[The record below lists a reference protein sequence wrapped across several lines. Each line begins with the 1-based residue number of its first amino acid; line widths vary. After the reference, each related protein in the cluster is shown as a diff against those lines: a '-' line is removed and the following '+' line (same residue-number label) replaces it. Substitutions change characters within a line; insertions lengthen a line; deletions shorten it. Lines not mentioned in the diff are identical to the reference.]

1 MIELSMIN
9 YLNNI
14 LLLLSGIWISG
25 FWFPVCLSSRAANEV
40 FTIKEKAPTR
50 AFFWFKA
57 PTSAVTFKTLLRH
70 YVKQTLTPPHM

>member
-25 FWFPVCLSSRAANEV
+25 FWFPVCLSSRAANKV
-40 FTIKEKAPTR
+40 FTIKEKAPTTR
-50 AFFWFKA
+50 DADAIIIRDW
-57 PTSAVTFKTLLRH
+57 LL
-70 YVKQTLTPPHM
+70 